1 MRVVLALA
9 LAGFREALRNRVT
22 VVAGVFAAVMLL
34 LTTVMLNVTLFSLDR
49 MVTDFGLSVMSLLL
63 SGLAIFLSSGLI
75 SKEIERRTIFLV
87 VSRPV
92 SRTQFVLGRFLG
104 NLLTLGVLQLLMTVL
119 FVLQLLIFAVPRTEA
134 QVAAVLGL
142 SAELVLLTAVGLLC
156 SVLSSQLIAALTC
169 VGLYLLGHLAEDLY
183 FIAAKSPSGI
193 VQSAGKVAYYL
204 LPNLSRVNFRGAA
217 AYELPIDWSVFAGS
231 IGYILG
237 YSAVLL
243 MLTTFAF
250 DRRDFK

>member
-1 MRVVLALA
+1 MNVVVALA
-9 LAGFREALRNRVT
+9 LAGFRESVRNRVT
-22 VVAGVFAAVMLL
+22 VVVGVFAAVMLL
-34 LTTVMLNVTLFSLDR
+34 LTTVMINVTLFSLDR

-104 NLLTLGVLQLLMTVL
+104 NLFTLGALQAVMALLFLGQLML
-119 FVLQLLIFAVPRTEA
+119 FEVPLHSAQL
-134 QVAAVLGL
+134 AAVLGL
-142 SAELVLLTAVGLLC
+142 GLELILLTAAGLLC
-156 SVLSSQLIAALTC
+156 SVLSSQLIAAISC

-183 FIAAKSPSGI
+183 ALATRSESSLN
-193 VQSAGKVAYYL
+193 QTLGKLVYYL

-217 AYELPIDWSVFAGS
+217 AYELPIDWSAFAGS
-231 IGYILG
+231 AVYVLG
-237 YSAVLL
+237 YTAVLL
-243 MLTTFAF
+243 MATTFAF